1 MKKYIFSVLMA
12 AMAAFTFISCED
24 VPEPYTLPTQPGAPT
39 TPEVATQGT
48 EASPYTVTDAKTVK
62 TGTSKYIKGY
72 IVGYVPDKALNEAI
86 FGDAS
91 SAATAPTNLLLAAKA
106 DEKEVNNCMPI
117 QLPAGDLRTA
127 LNLKD
132 NPGNLKKELLI
143 CGDILSY
150 FGAIGLKS
158 PVYAKIDGKEIGKKP
173 GDTTPGT
180 DLKGEAKGDGSEANP
195 FNSVAAQKY
204 AAALEIDKATDKE
217 FYIKGKVQSI
227 KEQFGA
233 QFGNGSFYI
242 ADDANSTQFL
252 IFRTLYF
259 GGEKWKEGD
268 MTLKEGDEIVVCA
281 KLINYKGK
289 GTTNTPETN
298 QGGKLISVNGKTG
311 AGGGEV
317 KPDPETPDTPAS
329 GNIEMTDAT
338 IQSGKSG
345 DVELATNGYGSQKV
359 DQEATWYTWKIG
371 DITFKGAKIAISEGK
386 NGKGIQMQ
394 GDAADA
400 TKQGFLFNVT
410 AFAKEIK
417 TVTILF
423 STKATSTYAP
433 SYTFY
438 AAKAANGKDTAIK
451 GKTTNEVSGDFK
463 TYTETFDL
471 SAQNVKH
478 FTLSNNTKG
487 ALYIEKI
494 IITLK

>member
-12 AMAAFTFISCED
+12 AMAAFTFSSCED

-62 TGTSKYIKGY
+62 TGTGKYIKGY
-72 IVGYVPDKALNEAI
+72 IVGYVPGMALNEAV
-86 FGDAS
+86 FGNAS
-91 SAATAPTNLLLAAKA
+91 SAETAPTNILLAAKA

-132 NPGNLKKELLI
+132 NPGNLKKELII
-143 CGDILSY
+143 CGNIENY
-150 FGAIGLKS
+150 FKATGLKS

-173 GDTTPGT
+173 GDTTPDT

-204 AAALEIDKATDKE
+204 TAALEAGKATDKE
-217 FYIKGKVQSI
+217 FYIKGKIQEI
-227 KEQFGA
+227 KSQYSTKYGTA
-233 QFGNGSFYI
+233 SVYI
-242 ADDANSTQFL
+242 ADDANSTKFYV
-252 IFRTLYF
+252 FGVRYF

-281 KLINYKGK
+281 KLINFKG
-289 GTTNTPETN
+289 NTPETN
-298 QGGKLISVNGKTG
+298 QGGKLISVNGKTS

-329 GNIEMTDAT
+329 GNIEMTDAS
-338 IQSGKSG
+338 ILSGKSG
-345 DVELATNGYGSQKV
+345 DVELVEKYYNSQNVTNES
-359 DQEATWYTWKIG
+359 TWYTWKIG
-371 DITFKGAKIAISEGK
+371 DTTFKGAKICISEGK

-400 TKQGFLFNVT
+400 TKQGFLFNAT

-451 GKTTNEVSGDFK
+451 GKSTNEVSGDFK

>member
-1 MKKYIFSVLMA
+1 MA

-62 TGTSKYIKGY
+62 TGTGKYIKGY

-91 SAATAPTNLLLAAKA
+91 SAETAPTNILLAAKA

-132 NPGNLKKELLI
+132 NPGNLKKELII
-143 CGDILSY
+143 CGNIETY
-150 FGAIGLKS
+150 FGATGLKS
-158 PVYAKIDGKEIGKKP
+158 ATYAKINGKEIGKKP

-204 AAALEIDKATDKE
+204 TAALEAGKATDKE

-227 KEQFGA
+227 KEQFSA
-233 QFGNGSFYI
+233 SYGNGSFYI
-242 ADDANSTQFL
+242 ADDANSTQFY
-252 IFRTLYF
+252 IFRIYYF

-281 KLINYKGK
+281 KLINYMG
-289 GTTNTPETN
+289 NTPETN
-298 QGGKLISVNGKTG
+298 QGGKLISVNGKTS

-317 KPDPETPDTPAS
+317 KPDPDPKPDPTPGEVATGENGGFETWTDGKPTNWKTAS
-329 GNIEMTDAT
+329 TAGNATLSQSEDAH
-338 IQSGKSG
+338 SGKYSVKVG
-345 DVELATNGYGSQKV
+345 GSASANKRLGY
-359 DQEATWYTWKIG
+359 
-371 DITFKGAKIAISEGK
+371 
-386 NGKGIQMQ
+386 
-394 GDAADA
+394 
-400 TKQGFLFNVT
+400 
-410 AFAKEIK
+410 KE
-417 TVTILF
+417 
-423 STKATSTYAP
+423 
-433 SYTFY
+433 
-438 AAKAANGKDTAIK
+438 
-451 GKTTNEVSGDFK
+451 
-463 TYTETFDL
+463 
-471 SAQNVKH
+471 
-478 FTLSNNTKG
+478 
-487 ALYIEKI
+487 
-494 IITLK
+494 ITLKAGEYKVKFYAKAVTEKGASVRPGIVPVTDGKAGDYIYGEYVNELKNTEWKLVEQTLTISADGTYCFVIMNAKKPGGDVLIDDFTVTFGSTAIIK

>member
-12 AMAAFTFISCED
+12 AMAAFTFSSCED

-72 IVGYVPDKALNEAI
+72 IVGYVPDKALKEAI

-91 SAATAPTNLLLAAKA
+91 SAETAPTNILLAAKA

-132 NPGNLKKELLI
+132 NPGNLKKELII
-143 CGDILSY
+143 CGNIETY
-150 FGAIGLKS
+150 FGATGLKS
-158 PVYAKIDGKEIGKKP
+158 ATYAKINGKEIGKKP

-204 AAALEIDKATDKE
+204 TAALEAGKATDKE

-227 KEQFGA
+227 KEQFSA
-233 QFGNGSFYI
+233 SYGNGSFYI
-242 ADDANSTQFL
+242 ADDANSTQFY
-252 IFRTLYF
+252 IFRIYYF

-281 KLINYKGK
+281 KLINYMG
-289 GTTNTPETN
+289 NTPETN
-298 QGGKLISVNGKTG
+298 QGGKLISVNGKTS

-317 KPDPETPDTPAS
+317 KPDPDPKPDPTPGEVATGENGGFETWADGKPTNWKTAS
-329 GNIEMTDAT
+329 TAGNATLSQSEDAH
-338 IQSGKSG
+338 SGKYSVKVG
-345 DVELATNGYGSQKV
+345 GSASANKRLGY
-359 DQEATWYTWKIG
+359 
-371 DITFKGAKIAISEGK
+371 
-386 NGKGIQMQ
+386 
-394 GDAADA
+394 
-400 TKQGFLFNVT
+400 
-410 AFAKEIK
+410 KE
-417 TVTILF
+417 
-423 STKATSTYAP
+423 
-433 SYTFY
+433 
-438 AAKAANGKDTAIK
+438 
-451 GKTTNEVSGDFK
+451 
-463 TYTETFDL
+463 
-471 SAQNVKH
+471 
-478 FTLSNNTKG
+478 
-487 ALYIEKI
+487 
-494 IITLK
+494 ITLKAGEYKVKFYAKAVTEKGASVRPGIVPVTDGKAGDYIYGEYVNELKNTEWKLVEQTLTISADGTYCFVIMNAKKPGGDVLIDDFTVTFGSTAIIK

>member
-12 AMAAFTFISCED
+12 AMAAFTFSSCED

-62 TGTSKYIKGY
+62 TGTGKYIKGY

-91 SAATAPTNLLLAAKA
+91 SAETAPTNILLAAKA

-143 CGDILSY
+143 CGNIETY
-150 FGAIGLKS
+150 FGATGLKS
-158 PVYAKIDGKEIGKKP
+158 ATYAKIDGKEIGKKP

-180 DLKGEAKGDGSEANP
+180 GTEIKGEAKGDGSEANP

-204 AAALEIDKATDKE
+204 TAALETDKATDKE
-217 FYIKGKVQSI
+217 FYIKGKVQEI
-227 KEQFGA
+227 KFQYSTKYGTA
-233 QFGNGSFYI
+233 SVYI
-242 ADDANSTQFL
+242 ADDANSTKFYV
-252 IFRTLYF
+252 FGVRYF

-281 KLINYKGK
+281 KLINYKG
-289 GTTNTPETN
+289 NTPETN
-298 QGGKLISVNGKTG
+298 QGGKLISVNGKTS

-317 KPDPETPDTPAS
+317 KPDPETPDTPAG
-329 GNIEMTDAT
+329 GNIDMTDAT

-345 DVELATNGYGSQKV
+345 DVELVTNGYGSQKV

-400 TKQGFLFNVT
+400 TKQGFLFNAT

-451 GKTTNEVSGDFK
+451 GNSTNEVSGDYK

>member
-62 TGTSKYIKGY
+62 TGTGKYIKGY

-91 SAATAPTNLLLAAKA
+91 SAETAPTNILLAAKA

-132 NPGNLKKELLI
+132 NPGNLKKELII
-143 CGDILSY
+143 CGNIETY
-150 FGAIGLKS
+150 FGATGLKS
-158 PVYAKIDGKEIGKKP
+158 ATYAKINGKEIGKKP

-204 AAALEIDKATDKE
+204 TAALEAGKATDKE

-227 KEQFGA
+227 KEQFSA
-233 QFGNGSFYI
+233 SYGNGSFYI
-242 ADDANSTQFL
+242 ADDANSTQFY
-252 IFRTLYF
+252 IFRIYYF

-281 KLINYKGK
+281 KLINYMG
-289 GTTNTPETN
+289 NTPETN
-298 QGGKLISVNGKTG
+298 QGGKLISVNGKTSG
-311 AGGGEV
+311 EGGS
-317 KPDPETPDTPAS
+317 ETPDTPS
-329 GNIEMTDAT
+329 KPDTPAT
-338 IQSGKSG
+338 G
-345 DVELATNGYGSQKV
+345 
-359 DQEATWYTWKIG
+359 
-371 DITFKGAKIAISEGK
+371 EGLTID
-386 NGKGIQMQ
+386 G
-394 GDAADA
+394 
-400 TKQGFLFNVT
+400 T
-410 AFAKEIK
+410 
-417 TVTILF
+417 TV
-423 STKATSTYAP
+423 
-433 SYTFY
+433 
-438 AAKAANGKDTAIK
+438 
-451 GKTTNEVSGDFK
+451 
-463 TYTETFDL
+463 
-471 SAQNVKH
+471 
-478 FTLSNNTKG
+478 TLSNAAATTTGASVELDLNAAGLVNQAAVETVKFSDGSTVTFDANGQENGPKFYTNTKG
-487 ALYIEKI
+487 VRVYANNKLIFKGIKKIKQIVMTCDSYNGTNYVGNATATIEFSGTTATYTNLFTETTGGGVQLRVKTIKI
-494 IITLK
+494 VYSE

>member
-1 MKKYIFSVLMA
+1 MA

-62 TGTSKYIKGY
+62 TGTGKYIKGY

-91 SAATAPTNLLLAAKA
+91 SAETAPTNILLAAKA

-132 NPGNLKKELLI
+132 NPGNLKKELII
-143 CGDILSY
+143 CGNIETY
-150 FGAIGLKS
+150 FGATGLKS
-158 PVYAKIDGKEIGKKP
+158 ATYAKINGKEIGKKP

-204 AAALEIDKATDKE
+204 TAALEAGKATDKE

-227 KEQFGA
+227 KEQFSA
-233 QFGNGSFYI
+233 SYGNGSFYI
-242 ADDANSTQFL
+242 ADDANSTQFY
-252 IFRTLYF
+252 IFRIYYF

-281 KLINYKGK
+281 KLINYMG
-289 GTTNTPETN
+289 NTPETN
-298 QGGKLISVNGKTG
+298 QGGKLISVNGKTS

-317 KPDPETPDTPAS
+317 KPDPDPKPDPTSGEVATGENGGFETWADGKPTNWKTAS
-329 GNIEMTDAT
+329 TAGNATLSQSEDAH
-338 IQSGKSG
+338 SGKYSVKVG
-345 DVELATNGYGSQKV
+345 GSASANKRLGY
-359 DQEATWYTWKIG
+359 
-371 DITFKGAKIAISEGK
+371 
-386 NGKGIQMQ
+386 
-394 GDAADA
+394 
-400 TKQGFLFNVT
+400 
-410 AFAKEIK
+410 KE
-417 TVTILF
+417 
-423 STKATSTYAP
+423 
-433 SYTFY
+433 
-438 AAKAANGKDTAIK
+438 
-451 GKTTNEVSGDFK
+451 
-463 TYTETFDL
+463 
-471 SAQNVKH
+471 
-478 FTLSNNTKG
+478 
-487 ALYIEKI
+487 
-494 IITLK
+494 ITLKAGEYKVKFYAKAVTEKGASVRPGIVPVTDGKAGDYIYGEYVNELKNTEWKLVEQTLTISADGTYCFVIMNAKKPGGDVLIDDFTVTFGSTAIIK

>member
-62 TGTSKYIKGY
+62 TGTGKYIKGY

-91 SAATAPTNLLLAAKA
+91 SAETAPTNILLAAKA

-132 NPGNLKKELLI
+132 NPGNLKKELII
-143 CGDILSY
+143 CGNIETY
-150 FGAIGLKS
+150 FGATGLKS
-158 PVYAKIDGKEIGKKP
+158 ATYAKINGKEIGKKP

-204 AAALEIDKATDKE
+204 TAALEAGKATDKE

-227 KEQFGA
+227 KEQFSTPY
-233 QFGNGSFYI
+233 GNGSFYI
-242 ADDANSTQFL
+242 ADDANSTQFY
-252 IFRTLYF
+252 IYRIYYF

-281 KLINYKGK
+281 KLINYMG
-289 GTTNTPETN
+289 NTPETN
-298 QGGKLISVNGKTG
+298 QGGKLISVNGKTS

-317 KPDPETPDTPAS
+317 KPDPDPKPDPTPGEVATGENGGFETWADGKPTNWKTAS
-329 GNIEMTDAT
+329 TAGNATLSQSEDAH
-338 IQSGKSG
+338 SGKYSVKVG
-345 DVELATNGYGSQKV
+345 GSASANKRLGY
-359 DQEATWYTWKIG
+359 
-371 DITFKGAKIAISEGK
+371 
-386 NGKGIQMQ
+386 
-394 GDAADA
+394 
-400 TKQGFLFNVT
+400 
-410 AFAKEIK
+410 KE
-417 TVTILF
+417 
-423 STKATSTYAP
+423 
-433 SYTFY
+433 
-438 AAKAANGKDTAIK
+438 
-451 GKTTNEVSGDFK
+451 
-463 TYTETFDL
+463 
-471 SAQNVKH
+471 
-478 FTLSNNTKG
+478 
-487 ALYIEKI
+487 
-494 IITLK
+494 ITLKAGEYKVKFYAKAVTEKGASVRPGIVPVTDGKAGDYIYGEYVNELKNTEWKLVEQTLTISADGTYCFVIMNAKKPGGDVLIDDFTVTFGSTAIIK

>member
-12 AMAAFTFISCED
+12 AMAAFTFSSCED

-62 TGTSKYIKGY
+62 TGTGKYIKGY
-72 IVGYVPDKALNEAI
+72 IVGYVPGKALNEAV
-86 FGDAS
+86 FGNAS
-91 SAATAPTNLLLAAKA
+91 SAETAPTNILLAAKA

-132 NPGNLKKELLI
+132 NPDNLKKELLI
-143 CGDILSY
+143 CGNIETY
-150 FGAIGLKS
+150 FGATGLKS
-158 PVYAKIDGKEIGKKP
+158 ATYAKIDGKEIGKKP

-180 DLKGEAKGDGSEANP
+180 GTEIKGEAKGDGSEANP

-204 AAALEIDKATDKE
+204 TAALEADKATDKE
-217 FYIKGKVQSI
+217 FYIKGKVQEI
-227 KEQFGA
+227 KFQYSTKYGTA
-233 QFGNGSFYI
+233 SVYI
-242 ADDANSTQFL
+242 ADDANSTKFYV
-252 IFRTLYF
+252 FGVRYF

-281 KLINYKGK
+281 KLINFKG
-289 GTTNTPETN
+289 NTPETN
-298 QGGKLISVNGKTG
+298 QGGKLISVNGKTS

-329 GNIEMTDAT
+329 GNIEMTDAS
-338 IQSGKSG
+338 ILSGKSG
-345 DVELATNGYGSQKV
+345 DVELVEKYYNSQNVTNES
-359 DQEATWYTWKIG
+359 TWYTWKIG
-371 DITFKGAKIAISEGK
+371 DTTFKGAKICISEGK

-400 TKQGFLFNVT
+400 TKQGFLFNAT

-451 GKTTNEVSGDFK
+451 GKSTNEVSGDFK